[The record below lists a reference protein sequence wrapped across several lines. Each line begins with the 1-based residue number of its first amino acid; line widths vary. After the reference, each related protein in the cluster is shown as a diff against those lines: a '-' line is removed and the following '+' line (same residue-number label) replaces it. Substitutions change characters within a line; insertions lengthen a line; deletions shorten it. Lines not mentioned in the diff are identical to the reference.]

1 MKQAHK
7 NRLKALEAIASKP
20 VIIVTCDFDNED
32 GTKKAPQKPTVK
44 PRGQLLKDLED
55 I

>member
-20 VIIVTCDFDNED
+20 VIIVTCDFDLDED
-32 GTKKAPQKPTVK
+32 GTKAPESPREKPTA
-44 PRGQLLKDLED
+44 QQIKDLESV
-55 I
+55 

>member
-20 VIIVTCDFDNED
+20 IIVVSCDFDLDED
-32 GTKKAPQKPTVK
+32 GTKAPERPREKPTAQQVE
-44 PRGQLLKDLED
+44 DLRSV
-55 I
+55 

>member
-1 MKQAHK
+1 MRQTHR

-44 PRGQLLKDLED
+44 PTEQQIKDLESV
-55 I
+55 